1 MQAKDVMSDG
11 VISVNARA
19 SLLEAA
25 RLLVNA
31 GVSAMPVIDD
41 HGMMVGIVSEA
52 DLIRGMAAQPD
63 ANKVVADAKA
73 RQVSEIMTRD
83 VVTAGE
89 ETSLKE
95 LANLMLSRNIKRV
108 PILRDRSVVG
118 IVSRIDLLQAVV
130 SVGEGMYV
138 PKPAAARTADD
149 NLRPAFMAALQR
161 ENWAQVGRSDVVIAH
176 GVVHLWGVVA
186 SDALRSAF
194 VDVVRRVPG
203 VTSVENHMHV
213 GRPHVG
219 ARRL

>member
-1 MQAKDVMSDG
+1 MEAKDVMSDG
-11 VISVNARA
+11 VMSVNARA

-41 HGMMVGIVSEA
+41 QGMMVGIVSEA
-52 DLIRGMAAQPD
+52 DLIRGMATQPD
-63 ANKVVADAKA
+63 ADKVVADAKA

-89 ETSLKE
+89 ETSLRE
-95 LANLMLSRNIKRV
+95 LAKLMLSRNIKRV
-108 PILRDRSVVG
+108 PILRDRSIVG

-130 SVGEGMYV
+130 SVGEGMFV
-138 PKPAAARTADD
+138 PKPAAARRADD
-149 NLRPAFMAALQR
+149 NLRPAIMEALQR
-161 ENWAQVGRSDVVIAH
+161 HNWAQVGRSDVVIAH
-176 GVVHLWGVVA
+176 GVVHLWGVVP

-194 VDVVRRVPG
+194 VDAVREVPG

-213 GRPHVG
+213 GRPRMGVG
-219 ARRL
+219 RL